1 MEQHPLFSSRDTLDE
16 AVVYGVDLLNS
27 LPHEH
32 RRTAFTAFHTL
43 SNTAIKLQEP
53 AMQNL
58 TPDWHSPTKQL
69 SDDLTM
75 SQAELF
81 QQLRTRVAPFT
92 DSIILALDRA
102 SDRGMSDAAL
112 FSHPEVKILNR
123 VCKLL
128 ARLSGL
134 DKQAHEKE
142 FKDFHDQMEQ
152 TMPKTP
158 EELLAFLAKM
168 RNSRG

>member
-16 AVVYGVDLLNS
+16 AVVYGVNLINS
-27 LPHEH
+27 LPPEH
-32 RRTAFTAFHTL
+32 RMTAFTAFHVL

-58 TPDWHSPTKQL
+58 TPDWHSLTKQL

-81 QQLRTRVAPFT
+81 QQLRTMVAPFT
-92 DSIILALDRA
+92 YSIILALDKA
-102 SDRGMSDAAL
+102 AYRGMGGAAL
-112 FSHPEVKILNR
+112 FPHSGVKLLNR
-123 VCKLL
+123 VCELL

-134 DKQAHEKE
+134 DKQAHEQE
-142 FKDFHDQMEQ
+142 VKDFHDQMEQ
-152 TMPKTP
+152 HMPKTP

-168 RNSRG
+168 RDSRG